1 MFGNKINIDNTP
13 LPIRSSTMDVKD
25 LFYSIRL
32 LWRHQWLWGR
42 SNELDET
49 IVKILRPVNGGKR
62 LFARLIH
69 KFMYVGRSESNKCIS
84 MIAEQIKGV
93 WKCDKNQTL
102 IMAVKL
108 KKNRHPDG
116 SSKMLY
122 DLQTALK
129 DWNDRY
135 IIDPFND
142 KDIRLASGFN
152 VVLCD
157 DFIGSGS
164 TIDKRIKSLK
174 AVMPASAKI
183 YVVSLAA
190 MKESV
195 PRYISSYNNV
205 AVFSPIWLEKGIKDG
220 TSIAIM
226 LEMEKRLAP
235 KYKGESL
242 ENCSLGYGKAGGL
255 YYNEDY
261 RIPNNVYPIFWWGL
275 LVNGQRFKSLFER
288 P

>member
-1 MFGNKINIDNTP
+1 MIWNIKDIDSSP

-32 LWRHQWLWGR
+32 LWRHQWLWER

-49 IVKILRPVNGGKR
+49 IVKILRPVDGGKR

-69 KFMYVGRSESNKCIS
+69 KFKYVGRNESNKGIS
-84 MIAEQIKGV
+84 LIAGHIKDV

-108 KKNRHPDG
+108 KRNRHPDG

-122 DLQTALK
+122 DLRTALK
-129 DWNDRY
+129 DWDDRL

-142 KDIRLASGFN
+142 KDNRLTKGFN

-164 TIDKRIKSLK
+164 TIDKRIKALK
-174 AVMPASAKI
+174 AVMSSSTKI

-195 PRYISSYNNV
+195 SRYFSKFNNV
-205 AVFSPIWLEKGIKDG
+205 DVFSPIWLEKGIKDG
-220 TSIAIM
+220 ASAAIM

-242 ENCSLGYGKAGGL
+242 EDCSLGYGKAGGL

-261 RIPNNVYPIFWWGL
+261 RIPNNVFPIFWWGL
-275 LVNGQRFKSLFER
+275 LINGEPFKSLFER
-288 P
+288 S

>member
-1 MFGNKINIDNTP
+1 MFWNKIDINNTP
-13 LPIRSSTMDVKD
+13 LPIRSSTMEVKD
-25 LFYSIRL
+25 LFYSFRL
-32 LWRHQWLWGR
+32 MWRHQWLWER

-49 IVKILRPVNGGKR
+49 IVKIIRPVDGGKR
-62 LFARLIH
+62 LFAKLIH
-69 KFMYVGRSESNKCIS
+69 KFKFVSSKESDTCIALIS
-84 MIAEQIKGV
+84 KQIKEV
-93 WKCDKNQTL
+93 WKCDNNKTL
-102 IMAVKL
+102 IMAVRL
-108 KKNRHPDG
+108 KRNTHPDG

-122 DLQTALK
+122 DLQNALK
-129 DWNDRY
+129 DWNDSL

-142 KDIRLASGFN
+142 KDNRLNSGYN

-164 TIDKRIKSLK
+164 TIDKRIKALK
-174 AVMPASAKI
+174 AVMSASARI

-195 PRYISSYNNV
+195 PRYFSNYNNV
-205 AVFSPIWLEKGIKDG
+205 DVYSPIWLEKGIKDG

-235 KYKGESL
+235 KYKNEL
-242 ENCSLGYGKAGGL
+242 LHKCSLGYGKVGGL
-255 YYNEDY
+255 FFNECY
-261 RIPNNVYPIFWWGL
+261 RVPNNVYPIFWWGL
-275 LVNGQRFKSLFER
+275 LVNGQSFNSLFLR